1 MLPFERSRFSF
12 PVRVLA
18 AGVIATGLGWGAA
31 NVARAQITT
40 QVLIGDSISD
50 PGSRYSDVDE
60 AIKRFNNRD
69 PLGAQQFLEAALRK
83 NPNLPPVDLLLA
95 KMYIMSGD
103 AASGL
108 ASLEK
113 SAADNPTDPEPYLIL
128 GDQANAAGQTIQ
140 ADALFEKA
148 IELTD
153 KFQGN
158 DKRKRNFIIRARS
171 GRSGVAERRRDWDT
185 AVSDLQVLLKVDPDN
200 AAAHYR
206 LGRALFMQ
214 KKFQEGNAEFTKA
227 ASLDKNLPSPNVAAA
242 LLYEQLG
249 MHNEAKAAF
258 EAAVKAN
265 REDVK
270 TLNAYAQW
278 LLASDDVAR
287 AEQAL
292 SAARRVAPED
302 LDTLVLSGVA
312 ARMSKKMKPAEDYFV
327 AALRL
332 SPSNAAV
339 INQLALLLVEQPDE
353 DKRQRAVEFARINAM
368 LQPNSAEANI
378 TLAWVLY
385 QVGNTRD
392 AEAALRKGLAARNM
406 SPDSNY
412 LVAKILADQ
421 NRPDVAKQFLAA
433 ALENPAGSLSVLKDD
448 AEALKKQLDSG
459 AAPAPKQ

>member
-1 MLPFERSRFSF
+1 MLRSQLVGLNDLRLHFAGRLVATF
-12 PVRVLA
+12 LA
-18 AGVIATGLGWGAA
+18 IVGGACFVSTA
-31 NVARAQITT
+31 SAQITT
-40 QVLIGDSISD
+40 EMLIGDAVSD
-50 PGSRYSDVDE
+50 PGAKYSDVDE
-60 AIKRFNNRD
+60 AIKRFSNRD
-69 PLGAQQFLEAALRK
+69 PLGAQQFLETALRK

-95 KMYIMSGD
+95 KMYILSGD
-103 AASGL
+103 SASAL

-113 SAADNPTDPEPYLIL
+113 TATENPNDPEPYLIL
-128 GDQANAAGQTIQ
+128 GDQAISAGQAIQ
-140 ADALFEKA
+140 AEALYEKA
-148 IELTD
+148 IELID
-153 KFQGN
+153 AFQGN
-158 DKRKRNFIIRARS
+158 DKRKRSFIIRGRT
-171 GRSGVAERRRDWDT
+171 GRSLVAERRKDWAT
-185 AVSDLQVLLKVDPDN
+185 ATADLQALLKVDPDN

-214 KKFQEGNAEFTKA
+214 KKFQEGNAEFVKA
-227 ASLDKNLPSPNVAAA
+227 AQLDKNLPNANVAAA

-249 MHNEAKAAF
+249 MRSEAKTAF
-258 EAAVKAN
+258 ENAVKAN

-278 LLASDDVAR
+278 LLATGDVTR

-302 LDTLVLSGVA
+302 MDALVLSGVA
-312 ARMSKKMKPAEDYFV
+312 ARMAKKMKPAEDYFV

-353 DKRQRAVEFARINAM
+353 DKRKRAVEFAQINAM
-368 LQPNSAEANI
+368 LQPNSAESNI

-385 QVGNTRD
+385 QIGNSRE

-433 ALENPAGSLSVLKDD
+433 ALENPAGGLSVLRAD
-448 AEALKKQLDSG
+448 AEALQKQLG
-459 AAPAPKQ
+459 GP

>member
-1 MLPFERSRFSF
+1 MLQLQRIHRPVLYSF
-12 PVRVLA
+12 AAPPVAALLVAVGLSLA
-18 AGVIATGLGWGAA
+18 LAGD
-31 NVARAQITT
+31 ARAQITT
-40 QVLIGDSISD
+40 EVLIGDAVSD
-50 PGSRYSDVDE
+50 PGTRYADVDE

-83 NPNLPPVDLLLA
+83 NPKLPPVDLLLA
-95 KMYIMSGD
+95 KMYILSGD
-103 AASGL
+103 SASAL

-113 SAADNPTDPEPYLIL
+113 TAAENPADPEPYLIL
-128 GDQANAAGQTIQ
+128 GDQAISGGQTIQ
-140 ADALFEKA
+140 AEALYEKSLDL
-148 IELTD
+148 ID
-153 KFQGN
+153 GFQGN
-158 DKRKRNFIIRARS
+158 EKRKRSFIIRART
-171 GRSGVAERRRDWDT
+171 GRSLVAERRKDWTT
-185 AVSDLQVLLKVDPDN
+185 AAADLAALLKVDPDN

-214 KKFQEGNAEFTKA
+214 KKFQEGNAEFAKA
-227 ASLDKNLPSPNVAAA
+227 AQLDKNLPNPSVAAA

-249 MHNEAKAAF
+249 MRSEAKAAF
-258 EAAVKAN
+258 ETAVKAN
-265 REDVK
+265 RDDAK

-278 LLASDDVAR
+278 LLTTGDVSR

-292 SAARRVAPED
+292 AAARRAAPED
-302 LDTLVLSGVA
+302 LDTLILSGVT
-312 ARMSKKMKPAEDYFV
+312 ARIGKKMKPAEDYFV

-332 SPSNAAV
+332 SPANAAV

-353 DKRQRAVEFARINAM
+353 DKRKRAVEFARINAM
-368 LQPNSAEANI
+368 LQPNAAESNI

-433 ALENPAGSLSVLKDD
+433 ALENAAGGLSVLRAD
-448 AEALKKQLDSG
+448 AEALQKQLEG
-459 AAPAPKQ
+459 R

>member
-1 MLPFERSRFSF
+1 MLLSQRFLR
-12 PVRVLA
+12 RVSHSVPQLA
-18 AGVIATGLGWGAA
+18 AALLAVGLAGTLAA
-31 NVARAQITT
+31 EARAQITT
-40 QVLIGDSISD
+40 QLLIGDAVSD
-50 PGSRYSDVDE
+50 PGTRYGDVDE
-60 AIKRFNNRD
+60 AIKRFSNRD

-83 NPNLPPVDLLLA
+83 NPTLPPVDLLLA
-95 KMYIMSGD
+95 KMYILSGD
-103 AASGL
+103 TASAL

-113 SAADNPTDPEPYLIL
+113 TASENPTDPEPYLIL
-128 GDQANAAGQTIQ
+128 GDQAISAGQTIQ
-140 ADALFEKA
+140 AEALYEKA
-148 IELTD
+148 LGLID
-153 KFQGN
+153 GFKGN
-158 DKRKRNFIIRARS
+158 DKRKRSFIIRART
-171 GRSGVAERRRDWDT
+171 GRSLVAERRQDWDV
-185 AVSDLQVLLKVDPDN
+185 ASNDLKTLLSVDPDN
-200 AAAHYR
+200 AAGHYR

-214 KKFQEGNAEFTKA
+214 KKFPEGNAEFAKA
-227 ASLDKNLPSPNVAAA
+227 SKLDKNLPNQDVAAA

-249 MHNEAKAAF
+249 MRNEAKTAF
-258 EAAVKAN
+258 ENAVKAN
-265 REDVK
+265 RDDVK

-278 LLASDDVAR
+278 LLATGDVAR

-292 SAARRVAPED
+292 TAARRVAPED

-312 ARMSKKMKPAEDYFV
+312 ARMGKKMKPAEDYFV

-353 DKRQRAVEFARINAM
+353 DKRQRAMEFARINAM

-392 AEAALRKGLAARNM
+392 AETALRKGLAARNM

-421 NRPDVAKQFLAA
+421 NRPDVAKQFLTA
-433 ALENPAGSLSVLKDD
+433 ALENSAGGLSVLRTE
-448 AEALKKQLDSG
+448 AEALKKQLDT
-459 AAPAPKQ
+459 Q

>member
-1 MLPFERSRFSF
+1 MLRSQRFHALSF
-12 PVRVLA
+12 RLPRATKA
-18 AGVIATGLGWGAA
+18 AAATVAIVVGLGFVSQAA
-31 NVARAQITT
+31 AQITT
-40 QVLIGDSISD
+40 EVLIGDSVSD
-50 PGSRYSDVDE
+50 PGTKYADIDE
-60 AIKRFNNRD
+60 AIKRFSNRD

-95 KMYIMSGD
+95 KMYILSGD
-103 AASGL
+103 TASAL

-113 SAADNPTDPEPYLIL
+113 TATDNPTDPEPYLIL
-128 GDQANAAGQTIQ
+128 GDQAISAGQTIQ
-140 ADALFEKA
+140 AESLYAKAL
-148 IELTD
+148 ELID
-153 KFQGN
+153 EFKGN
-158 DKRKRNFIIRARS
+158 EKRKRSFVIR
-171 GRSGVAERRRDWDT
+171 GRTGNSLVAERRKDWAT
-185 AVSDLQVLLKVDPDN
+185 AVTDLQALLKVDPDN

-214 KKFQEGNAEFTKA
+214 KKFQEGNAEFVKA
-227 ASLDKNLPSPNVAAA
+227 SQLDKNLPNANVAAA

-249 MHNEAKAAF
+249 MRDEAKSAF
-258 EAAVKAN
+258 ENAVKAN

-278 LLASDDVAR
+278 LLATGDLAR

-292 SAARRVAPED
+292 SAARRAAPED

-312 ARMSKKMKPAEDYFV
+312 ARMGKKMKPAEDYFV

-353 DKRQRAVEFARINAM
+353 DKRHRAMEFARINAM
-368 LQPNSAEANI
+368 LQPNSAESNI

-392 AEAALRKGLAARNM
+392 AEVALRKGLAARNM

-433 ALENPAGSLSVLKDD
+433 ALENPAGGLSVLRAE
-448 AEALKKQLDSG
+448 AEALQKQLG
-459 AAPAPKQ
+459 GQ

>member
-1 MLPFERSRFSF
+1 MLLSQPTLRPHTRRFETRFLTILLTVAVSGI
-12 PVRVLA
+12 LA
-18 AGVIATGLGWGAA
+18 EA
-31 NVARAQITT
+31 ARAQITT
-40 QVLIGDSISD
+40 QVLIGDAVSN
-50 PGSRYSDVDE
+50 PKTGYADVDE

-83 NPNLPPVDLLLA
+83 DPKLPPVDLLLA
-95 KMYIMSGD
+95 KMYILSGD
-103 AASGL
+103 SASAL

-113 SAADNPTDPEPYLIL
+113 TAAENPADPEPYLIL
-128 GDQANAAGQTIQ
+128 GDQAISAGQTIQ
-140 ADALFEKA
+140 AEALYEKA
-148 IELTD
+148 LGLID

-158 DKRKRNFIIRARS
+158 DKRKRSFIIRSRT
-171 GRSGVAERRRDWDT
+171 GRSLVAERRKDWAT
-185 AVSDLQVLLKVDPDN
+185 AVADLSTLLKVDPDN

-214 KKFQEGNAEFTKA
+214 KKFQEGNAEFVKA
-227 ASLDKNLPSPNVAAA
+227 AQLDKNLPNASIAAA

-249 MHNEAKAAF
+249 MRDEAKTAF
-258 EAAVKAN
+258 ENAVKSN

-278 LLASDDVAR
+278 LLSTGDVTR

-312 ARMSKKMKPAEDYFV
+312 ARMAKKMKPAEDYFV

-353 DKRQRAVEFARINAM
+353 QKRQRAMEFARINAM
-368 LQPNSAEANI
+368 LQPNSAESNI

-385 QVGNTRD
+385 QIGNTRD

-406 SPDSNY
+406 SPDSSY

-421 NRPDVAKQFLAA
+421 NRPDVAKQFLTA
-433 ALENPAGSLSVLKDD
+433 ALENNGANLSVLRED
-448 AEALKKQLDSG
+448 AEALKKQLD
-459 AAPAPKQ
+459 AQ

>member
-1 MLPFERSRFSF
+1 MLRSQRIRWFSS
-12 PVRVLA
+12 RAKAASKLA
-18 AGVIATGLGWGAA
+18 AAILAVGVGIGFVSQAA
-31 NVARAQITT
+31 AQITT
-40 QVLIGDSISD
+40 EVLIGDAVTD
-50 PGSRYSDVDE
+50 PGTKYADVDE

-83 NPNLPPVDLLLA
+83 NPILPPVDLLLA
-95 KMYIMSGD
+95 KMYILSGD
-103 AASGL
+103 SASAL

-113 SAADNPTDPEPYLIL
+113 TATDNPTDPEPYLIL
-128 GDQANAAGQTIQ
+128 GDQAISAGQTIQ
-140 ADALFEKA
+140 AEALYAKALELIDA
-148 IELTD
+148 
-153 KFQGN
+153 FQGN
-158 DKRKRNFIIRARS
+158 EKRKRSFVIR
-171 GRSGVAERRRDWDT
+171 GRTGNSLVAERRKDWNT
-185 AVSDLQVLLKVDPDN
+185 AVTDLRALLKVDPDN

-214 KKFQEGNAEFTKA
+214 KKFPEGNAEFAKA
-227 ASLDKNLPSPNVAAA
+227 AQLDKNLPSANVAAA

-249 MHNEAKAAF
+249 MRSEAKTAF
-258 EAAVKAN
+258 ENAVKAN

-278 LLASDDVAR
+278 LLATGDVTR

-312 ARMSKKMKPAEDYFV
+312 ARMAKKMKPAEDYFV

-353 DKRQRAVEFARINAM
+353 DKRQRAMEFARINAM
-368 LQPNSAEANI
+368 LQPNSAESNI

-385 QVGNTRD
+385 QIGNTRD
-392 AEAALRKGLAARNM
+392 AEVALRKGLAARNM

-412 LVAKILADQ
+412 LVAKILSDQ

-433 ALENPAGSLSVLKDD
+433 SLENSAGGLSVLRAE
-448 AEALKKQLDSG
+448 AEALQKQLG
-459 AAPAPKQ
+459 GK

>member
-1 MLPFERSRFSF
+1 MLRTQRIHSLSSHWPAMGKLAAA
-12 PVRVLA
+12 VLA
-18 AGVIATGLGWGAA
+18 IGLGCGLVTQAA
-31 NVARAQITT
+31 AQITT
-40 QVLIGDSISD
+40 EVLIGDAVTD
-50 PGSRYSDVDE
+50 PGTKYADVDE

-95 KMYIMSGD
+95 KMYILSGD
-103 AASGL
+103 TASAL

-113 SAADNPTDPEPYLIL
+113 TATDNPTDPEPYLIL
-128 GDQANAAGQTIQ
+128 GDQAISAGQTIQ
-140 ADALFEKA
+140 AEALYAKSLELIDAFK
-148 IELTD
+148 
-153 KFQGN
+153 GN
-158 DKRKRNFIIRARS
+158 EKRKRSFVIR
-171 GRSGVAERRRDWDT
+171 GRTGNSLVAERRKDWDT
-185 AVSDLQVLLKVDPDN
+185 AVTDLQALIKVDPDN

-214 KKFQEGNAEFTKA
+214 KKFAEGNAEFAKA
-227 ASLDKNLPSPNVAAA
+227 SQLDKNLPSANVAAA

-249 MHNEAKAAF
+249 MRSEAKTAF
-258 EAAVKAN
+258 ENAVKAN

-278 LLASDDVAR
+278 LLATGDVTR

-292 SAARRVAPED
+292 SAARRAAPED

-312 ARMSKKMKPAEDYFV
+312 ARMAKKMKPAEDYFV

-353 DKRQRAVEFARINAM
+353 DKRQRAMEFARINAM

-392 AEAALRKGLAARNM
+392 AEVALRKGLAARNM

-421 NRPDVAKQFLAA
+421 NRPDVAKQFLTA
-433 ALENPAGSLSVLKDD
+433 ALENPAGGLSVLRAE
-448 AEALKKQLDSG
+448 AEALKKQLG
-459 AAPAPKQ
+459 GP

>member
-1 MLPFERSRFSF
+1 MLRSQRFRSLV
-12 PVRVLA
+12 PRSSKSLGIAATVLVA
-18 AGVIATGLGWGAA
+18 ALSLSLIPAAT
-31 NVARAQITT
+31 AQITT
-40 QVLIGDSISD
+40 AVLIGDSVSD
-50 PGSRYSDVDE
+50 PGTRFPDVDE

-83 NPNLPPVDLLLA
+83 SPNLPPVDLLLA
-95 KMYIMSGD
+95 KMYILSGD
-103 AASGL
+103 SASAL

-113 SAADNPTDPEPYLIL
+113 TATDNPTDPEPYLIL
-128 GDQANAAGQTIQ
+128 GDQAISAGQTIQ
-140 ADALFEKA
+140 AESLYEKGL
-148 IELTD
+148 ELID
-153 KFQGN
+153 GFKGN
-158 DKRKRNFIIRARS
+158 DKRKRSFIIRART
-171 GRSGVAERRRDWDT
+171 GRSLVAERRKDWAT
-185 AVSDLQVLLKVDPDN
+185 AVSDLTALLKVDPDN

-214 KKFQEGNAEFTKA
+214 KKFQEGNAEFAKA
-227 ASLDKNLPSPNVAAA
+227 AQLDKNLPNASVAAA

-249 MHNEAKAAF
+249 MRSEAKTAF
-258 EAAVKAN
+258 ENAVKAN
-265 REDVK
+265 REDAK

-278 LLASDDVAR
+278 LLATGDVTR

-292 SAARRVAPED
+292 AAARRVAPED

-312 ARMSKKMKPAEDYFV
+312 ARMGKKMKPAEDYFV

-353 DKRQRAVEFARINAM
+353 AKRQRAMEFARINAM
-368 LQPNSAEANI
+368 LQPNSAESNI

-392 AEAALRKGLAARNM
+392 AEVALRKGLAARNM

-412 LVAKILADQ
+412 LVAKILSEQ

-433 ALENPAGSLSVLKDD
+433 AMENSSGGLSVLRED
-448 AEALKKQLDSG
+448 AEALKKQLDS
-459 AAPAPKQ
+459 P